1 MEEEE
6 KSDDPLII
14 ISENEK
20 KYIKEKGI
28 KGEQPYLELCLDN
41 SNLVGNLA
49 TLALSFPELND
60 MSKEKLE
67 GIFQDLPNFTKKLF
81 ILFIKLFN
89 NSIYN
94 GDKEEAL
101 ICQKFSEFIENV
113 DFIKAVENNYD
124 KKLLLKDSNQEEDK
138 IFIGNCKK
146 IKKDLNNLSNS
157 QLQFCEKD
165 DDIIK
170 EYLNEW
176 NTNFENYIKDLDD
189 IYFNKIG
196 KEEEHKIKLKI
207 DKLIEK
213 LKTKKSKIDIDFV
226 KSLLDDMIEYLTN
239 ITEFTEDNYLIAES
253 DVNKILKDAESY
265 ISSSSKTTYV
275 HFPIVPYNND
285 LKPEG
290 DFQRIYTLLMDFSDT
305 HNLLRDFKN
314 DNDKRTCMNLGK
326 LKRYL
331 KIQEPSTLEGIKKQY
346 NILYDKIMGHS
357 DKIIDIINDFEDS
370 VLSNLIMNIYEINKN
385 YLNKNYFIE
394 KLNNYCSR
402 NKIKE
407 NDLEWAS
414 FLSKTRDP
422 FDEILLPMFNS
433 NSIIKLFSL
442 KNEKGEN
449 MDGMYS
455 KGIWNNNKLLF
466 FEQLGKLLKEEE
478 LTKTLTLTIQT
489 IFQISMITIYK
500 DKENINN
507 VDEIQKIFQ
516 DKILDKI
523 NEKEEFDIIE
533 VIQEIKEKIKADQ
546 PHKELLDFIID
557 LFKYLVSLENIDL
570 SHSHSH
576 SIYETDIGD
585 ETKDIIDMLS
595 DKKDIKNEE
604 DFSNDLSKSILIPD
618 FNITKI
624 VPERIKEIIMD
635 DTFFLTNPKWKIE
648 MKPEYKKYP
657 SFLYFLFKYPSCEE
671 EMRPFLLKTDSIN
684 EKDNEKF
691 PTFLLILR
699 IFSNINCLDLQF
711 NTDNFLGKRIKE
723 EILLG
728 LKNKSNKIFQKS
740 PDINWLALLI
750 NNSEINNNKYIS
762 QKMHYIYKYL
772 ENICDYQFKPDEE
785 SEKKYNI
792 IIKKMIESLLNIIFE
807 GKIENIFSEEIS
819 IKKDEN
825 SKEKINDILYLT
837 KLPNIIQI

>member
-1 MEEEE
+1 M
-6 KSDDPLII
+6 
-14 ISENEK
+14 
-20 KYIKEKGI
+20 
-28 KGEQPYLELCLDN
+28 
-41 SNLVGNLA
+41 
-49 TLALSFPELND
+49 
-60 MSKEKLE
+60 
-67 GIFQDLPNFTKKLF
+67 
-81 ILFIKLFN
+81 
-89 NSIYN
+89 
-94 GDKEEAL
+94 
-101 ICQKFSEFIENV
+101 
-113 DFIKAVENNYD
+113 
-124 KKLLLKDSNQEEDK
+124 
-138 IFIGNCKK
+138 
-146 IKKDLNNLSNS
+146 
-157 QLQFCEKD
+157 
-165 DDIIK
+165 
-170 EYLNEW
+170 NEW

-370 VLSNLIMNIYEINKN
+370 VLSNLILNIYEINKN

-570 SHSHSH
+570 SHSH